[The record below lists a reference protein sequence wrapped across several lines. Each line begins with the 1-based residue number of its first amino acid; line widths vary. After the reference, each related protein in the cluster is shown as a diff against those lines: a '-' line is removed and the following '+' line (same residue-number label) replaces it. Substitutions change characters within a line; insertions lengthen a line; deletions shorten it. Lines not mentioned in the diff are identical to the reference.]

1 MPIKDRIGFGIFGDG
16 LPVGYE
22 ENKDRDLSKYAQY
35 KYYNHDIN
43 AGLNIIREKYRLN
56 FGVSLQPQ
64 NTRLDY
70 KKAEVDT
77 VVKKKCVQFLLLTL
91 IFRYRFF

>member
-1 MPIKDRIGFGIFGDG
+1 MS
-16 LPVGYE
+16 
-22 ENKDRDLSKYAQY
+22 LSKYAQY

-70 KKAEVDT
+70 KKAEIDT
-77 VVKKKCVQFLLLTL
+77 VVKRNVFNFAPN
-91 IFRYRFF
+91 IDFRYRFSKVSQLPMTLIR